1 MIETDPRFMIF
12 YVPPFLT
19 FGGIKIDPAEYESS
33 KFNEEVSETIKSVG
47 GSLERAYEI
56 KTRIKNIDR
65 YSILTEV
72 RPIISDFDKRSVEAN
87 LSNIDL
93 PQAKYIKKV
102 SRKMIENNKNSAII
116 TKESS
121 FDIFHIL
128 EEKFNPENTEYL
140 LKAIEGLLFNIGGR
154 SYNIDSSIE
163 DGMLSI
169 NLKLD
174 KPPSSF
180 YV

>member
-19 FGGIKIDPAEYESS
+19 FGGIKIDPTEYESS
-33 KFNEEVSETIKSVG
+33 NFNEEVSETIKSVG
-47 GSLERAYEI
+47 NSLERAYEI
-56 KTRIKNIDR
+56 KTRINVDR

-93 PQAKYIKKV
+93 PKAKYIKNV

-140 LKAIEGLLFNIGGR
+140 LRTIEGLLFNIGGR
-154 SYNIDSSIE
+154 SYNIYSSIE
-163 DGMLSI
+163 DSMLSI